1 MKLQRHRWG
10 DLHDSPPQKGL
21 NAQPA
26 WESREPG
33 DATGNWSQ
41 FLWSQWKVSFPL
53 WNSREEALCEYSPQ
67 SELASTGDV
76 MNSRVNCGTPVPTG
90 AQWIKGFLS
99 QALVHFSCPFMM
111 HCPYE
116 RLWRPH
122 LYKRVGLISR
132 PDSIHFAAYDSH
144 QHWDN
149 YSDRGNSNFH

>member
-26 WESREPG
+26 WESREPE

-41 FLWSQWKVSFPL
+41 FRWSQWKVSFPL

-67 SELASTGDV
+67 SELASTGDI

-99 QALVHFSCPFMM
+99 QVLGNIEGYIFPVHSRCTVHMKGSEDPT
-111 HCPYE
+111 YINV
-116 RLWRPH
+116 WT
-122 LYKRVGLISR
+122 IS
-132 PDSIHFAAYDSH
+132 
-144 QHWDN
+144 
-149 YSDRGNSNFH
+149 GSNFQTWLNPLCSLWQPSTLG